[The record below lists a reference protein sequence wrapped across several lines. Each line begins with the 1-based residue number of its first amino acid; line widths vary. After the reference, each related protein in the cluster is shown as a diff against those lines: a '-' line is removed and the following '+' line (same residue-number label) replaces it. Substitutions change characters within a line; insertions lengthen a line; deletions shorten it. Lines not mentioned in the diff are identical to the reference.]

1 MYEFRGATLQEA
13 NHQALRYP
21 ALSTRQLTKVAA
33 KFDFTARMRMGSVLF
48 VGEGNLSFALTIS
61 RRPRIPRSSILAT
74 VYEAEEDLTDTA
86 YNNARKLLKLGCSV
100 KTGVDATRLSD
111 SIGKRQFRTIIL
123 QFPNVAS
130 RDPSY
135 GQNPNHVLVTR
146 FLRDARNHL
155 KPGGLLVVSTVD
167 SPFYEGAFKMDEA
180 ARKASFASP
189 AIYTFDPKDY
199 LGYTH
204 QNTDNEESAADGHT
218 AFATFVFSG

>member
-13 NHQALRYP
+13 VQQALRYS
-21 ALSTRQLTKVAA
+21 ALSTKKLAKVAA

-48 VGEGNLSFALTIS
+48 VGEGNLSFALTMS
-61 RRPRIPRSSILAT
+61 RKPRVPTSSILAT

-86 YNNARKLLKLGCSV
+86 YDNARKLLKLGCSI
-100 KTGVDATRLSD
+100 KTRVDATRLTD
-111 SIGKRQFRTIIL
+111 AIGKRQFRTIIF

-130 RDPSY
+130 RDPRY

-146 FLRDARNHL
+146 FLKNAQNHL
-155 KPGGLLVVSTVD
+155 KLGGLVIVSTVD

-180 ARKASFASP
+180 ARKAGFAAP
-189 AIYTFDPKDY
+189 AIYSFDPKDY
-199 LGYTH
+199 PGYTH
-204 QNTDNEESAADGHT
+204 QNTANEESAADGYN